1 MNGLF
6 NIVGNLKAR
15 IIRKAKNRGRGVNIR
30 MKTEQFYSCLRSVLF
45 CDLLSKHQQK
55 TVLYPWKPDTFMHFF
70 LSNKCQR
77 KNSKRGMA

>member
-30 MKTEQFYSCLRSVLF
+30 MKTEQFYSCSRSVLF

-55 TVLYPWKPDTFMHFF
+55 NRFIPMETGHIYAFF
-70 LSNKCQR
+70 SIK
-77 KNSKRGMA
+77 